1 MKKLKLYEEF
11 IQSQVEIDDDIDDI
25 ELSDKT
31 IDDVLDDDFFSDE
44 DQEDDLISQ
53 DQEGVYNIKN
63 WKYY

>member
-11 IQSQVEIDDDIDDI
+11 IQSQIQIEDDI

-31 IDDVLDDDFFSDE
+31 IDDVLDDDFFSDIE
-44 DQEDDLISQ
+44 QEEELLNQ
-53 DQEGVYNIKN
+53 DKNGVYNIKN

>member
-11 IQSQVEIDDDIDDI
+11 IQSQVEIEDDI

-31 IDDVLDDDFFSDE
+31 IDDVLDDDFFSDVGE
-44 DQEDDLISQ
+44 KEDDLITK
-53 DQEGVYNIKN
+53 DKNGVYNIKN

>member
-11 IQSQVEIDDDIDDI
+11 IQSQVEIENDI

-31 IDDVLDDDFFSDE
+31 IDDVLDDDFFSDQE
-44 DQEDDLISQ
+44 EEQEDDLISQ
-53 DQEGVYNIKN
+53 DKDGVYNIKN

>member
-11 IQSQVEIDDDIDDI
+11 IQSQVEIEDDI

-31 IDDVLDDDFFSDE
+31 IDDVLDDDFFSDVE
-44 DQEDDLISQ
+44 EEELLSQ
-53 DQEGVYNIKN
+53 DENGVYNIKN